1 MLMPLSDADFTSIL
15 EDKSKKIVG
24 DIEWL
29 EDEDH
34 SPALEFRAE
43 VKSEKGWPL
52 FIKGSYNSLAMA
64 LTLQRH
70 LISSPK
76 FLNNFFSMRH
86 IRSGISFPYPINPC
100 EKYM

>member
-1 MLMPLSDADFTSIL
+1 MTLSDADFASIL
-15 EDKSKKIVG
+15 EDKSKKIIG

-34 SPALEFRAE
+34 SSSVEFRAE

-64 LTLQRH
+64 LTYA
-70 LISSPK
+70 LILLTDGRIYGLNFGKEHINQSP
-76 FLNNFFSMRH
+76 
-86 IRSGISFPYPINPC
+86 
-100 EKYM
+100 